1 MAGDRPSGLVG
12 IIGTLSNLAAF
23 SLMRKS
29 VALLFRMLLLLAVV
43 GAVLGAY
50 QWWYYGHAPLVGT
63 GSKVAFEVR
72 RGEGGRPLAS
82 ILQKAGVPVQGWE
95 LALAWRLRGDSGQI
109 KAGRYELEGPV
120 TLQTLLDQLV
130 IGQPVKERMVVLIEG
145 WTFRQVREALARSPE
160 LVNTTDAMTDE
171 QVMQKIDPA
180 QSHPEGMFAP
190 DTYAYPP
197 ESTDLELLT
206 RAYKLQMQRL
216 AAAWE
221 GRAEGLPLRNE
232 RELLV
237 LASIVEKESARD
249 EDRSMVSAVFHNRL
263 RQGML
268 LQSDPTTIYGIGSTF
283 DGNLRR
289 NHLRTDTPY
298 NTYVRPGLTPTP
310 ISMPGNGALLAT
322 AHPAQSK
329 ALYFV
334 SRGDGSSEFS
344 NDLTSHNRAVNR
356 YQRKAQ

>member
-1 MAGDRPSGLVG
+1 MAVFP
-12 IIGTLSNLAAF
+12 
-23 SLMRKS
+23 LMRKS

-43 GAVLGAY
+43 GTVAAAY
-50 QWWYYGHAPLVGT
+50 QWWHYGNTPLVGT
-63 GSKVAFEVR
+63 GGKVQFEVR

-95 LALAWRLRGDSGQI
+95 LALAWRLRGDSDQI

-120 TLQTLLDQLV
+120 TLKLLLDQLV
-130 IGQPVKERMVVLIEG
+130 VGQPVKERMVVLIEG
-145 WTFRQVREALARSPE
+145 WTFRQVREALAKAPE
-160 LVNTTDAMTDE
+160 LVNTLDGMTDE

-180 QSHPEGMFAP
+180 QSHPEGLFAP

-197 ESTDLELLT
+197 ESSDLEVLS
-206 RAYKLQMQRL
+206 RAYRLQMQRL

-221 GRAEGLPLRNE
+221 ARIEGLPLRNE

-237 LASIVEKESARD
+237 LASIVEKESGRD
-249 EDRSMVSAVFHNRL
+249 EDRALVAAVFHNRL
-263 RQGML
+263 RQGMM

-322 AHPAQSK
+322 ARPAPSK

-344 NDLTSHNRAVNR
+344 NDLASHNRAVNR